1 MAKRKILVID
11 DDPSWRSLL
20 KRLFGGME
28 YDVQSAASCAE
39 GVKMVEQHKPDC
51 ILLDFHLGDGDA
63 VSVCSA
69 LRKNG
74 KEFNIPVIVASSDPC
89 AEITAYAECR
99 ASYFVLKGP
108 HAMEVL
114 TTIVKKVLL
123 NDEVVPCE
131 KETRI
136 EPSF

>member
-11 DDPSWRSLL
+11 DDLSWRRLL

-51 ILLDFHLGDGDA
+51 ILLDFHLGDGNA

-69 LRKNG
+69 LRKSG
-74 KEFNIPVIVASSDPC
+74 KELAPVIVVSSDPD
-89 AEITAYAECR
+89 AEIAAYAECR
-99 ASYFVLKGP
+99 ASYFVLKGS
-108 HAMEVL
+108 HAMVEL
-114 TTIVKKVLL
+114 TTIVKKILH
-123 NDEVVPCE
+123 NDEVVPYE
-131 KETRI
+131 KEPRI
-136 EPSF
+136 EPSI